1 MNKASQKVKGPVVRE
16 MEYEKGRF

>member
-16 MEYEKGRF
+16 MEHEKGRF